1 MKFVLELLAKELERQ
16 NLLIAASENA
26 NPQREASPEYRA
38 NNPPIEHFY
47 PNIYQLRD
55 QLEFAIAFL
64 KLHLHDFN

>member
-1 MKFVLELLAKELERQ
+1 LNLVIELLQKELERE

-55 QLEFAIAFL
+55 QIIEAITYL
-64 KLHLHDFN
+64 KNKKHGA

>member
-1 MKFVLELLAKELERQ
+1 MNLVIELLSKELERE

-55 QLEFAIAFL
+55 QIIEAIAYL
-64 KLHLHDFN
+64 KNKTHES

>member
-1 MKFVLELLAKELERQ
+1 MKLVLELLAKELERE

-55 QLEFAIAFL
+55 QIENAIAYL
-64 KLHLHDFN
+64 KNKTHES